1 MNNKRKIILVAG
13 LILLVPSLFGFFFFK
28 NKKITKTINEKT
40 QVIEYKQSFVPN
52 QSKEGS
58 CWTGSN
64 VASSNKTAFRCTVGH
79 YIYDPCFETE
89 SKKVV
94 CSVTPD
100 DNSKS
105 FELKLT
111 EPLPNNEL
119 RAGPDSGLANWIVD
133 LDNGTRC
140 TKFSGTAGSLLSDSS
155 DSAQEMYF
163 YTCSD
168 ETVLVGYPDMNSPL
182 WQVKVTKIDRDKT
195 VFRYLS
201 IIRAWQ

>member
-1 MNNKRKIILVAG
+1 MKKNIIMATLLILVCF
-13 LILLVPSLFGFFFFK
+13 IVFLLVFKKRSPTSQSQEKKTEVVVYKQIEVPSL
-28 NKKITKTINEKT
+28 
-40 QVIEYKQSFVPN
+40 
-52 QSKEGS
+52 SKEGS

-94 CSVTPD
+94 CNVTPD

-119 RAGPDSGLANWIVD
+119 RANPDSGLVNWIID

-140 TKFSGTAGSLLSDSS
+140 IKFSGTAGSLPNDSP
-155 DSAQEMYF
+155 DSPQEMYF

-168 ETVLVGYPDMNSPL
+168 GTVLVGYPDMATPL
-182 WQVKVTKIDRDKT
+182 WKAKVTKINKDKT
-195 VFRYLS
+195 VFQYLS
-201 IIRAWQ
+201 VVRAWQ

>member
-1 MNNKRKIILVAG
+1 MFNMKKIIAAFFIIFTL
-13 LILLVPSLFGFFFFK
+13 LILGLWVVKREKPT
-28 NKKITKTINEKT
+28 NQPQEKKTDII
-40 QVIEYKQSFVPN
+40 VYKQSFVPN

-64 VASSNKTAFRCTVGH
+64 VASSNRTAFRCTVGH

-94 CSVTPD
+94 CGVTPD
-100 DNSKS
+100 DSSKS

-119 RAGPDSGLANWIVD
+119 RASPDSGLANWIVD

-140 TKFSGTAGSLLSDSS
+140 TKFSGTAGSLPSGSPDSP
-155 DSAQEMYF
+155 QEMYF

-168 ETVLVGYPDMNSPL
+168 ETVLVGYPDMATPL
-182 WQVKVTKIDRDKT
+182 WQAKVTKIDKDKT
-195 VFRYLS
+195 VFKYLS